1 MAKKYMTPEE
11 LQSYLSS
18 NYTAKDLSVLAGIST
33 QHAYNIVKGGIF
45 PSRRVLD
52 LVGINVLYGVSK

>member
-1 MAKKYMTPEE
+1 MAKKYMTAEE
-11 LQSYLSS
+11 LQDYLST
-18 NYTAKDLSVLAGIST
+18 NYTARELSVLTGVST

-52 LVGINVLYGVSK
+52 LVGVNVLYEVQK